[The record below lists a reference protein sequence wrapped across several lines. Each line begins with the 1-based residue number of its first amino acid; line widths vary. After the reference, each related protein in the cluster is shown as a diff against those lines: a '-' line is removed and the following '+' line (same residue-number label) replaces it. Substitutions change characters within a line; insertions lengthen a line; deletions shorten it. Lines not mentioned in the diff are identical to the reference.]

1 MCTVISMSAVAGV
14 VFDLADPRNR
24 VEAVFNSDVTSLLL
38 GVDKQAV
45 YAAEDTVDEL
55 AAERKGVCRTVDDAQ
70 QRGIS
75 LMATISGDGSLVS
88 LIAILKDRNI
98 KSASAL
104 PRAWRASSS
113 SWSCSSS
120 SPPAARR
127 CVAVRHGV
135 EEGRPAALR

>member
-88 LIAILKDRNI
+88 LIAIPKDRKT
-98 KSASAL
+98 KSFT
-104 PRAWRASSS
+104 
-113 SWSCSSS
+113 
-120 SPPAARR
+120 
-127 CVAVRHGV
+127 
-135 EEGRPAALR
+135 